1 MVVAATDAETAG
13 VVVDETGMAETS
25 LEAMCDTDDVLDAAA
40 DDTVALVKVPD
51 ESDPAAEAPP
61 VE

>member
-13 VVVDETGMAETS
+13 IVVDGTGMAETS
-25 LEAMCDTDDVLDAAA
+25 LEAMCEGDDVLDAAA

-51 ESDPAAEAPP
+51 EPEPAAEAPL